1 MKYIYLVFLLF
12 SPTSCPL
19 EVMKTIVQIHTLW
32 GGVIELVIPI
42 ETEAKKKQLET
53 LQAVR
58 RKGHFVASQL

>member
-1 MKYIYLVFLLF
+1 MKYISLVFLLF

-19 EVMKTIVQIHTLW
+19 EVMKTNVQIHTLW

-42 ETEAKKKQLET
+42 GTEAKKQLET

>member
-1 MKYIYLVFLLF
+1 MKYISSVFLLF

-19 EVMKTIVQIHTLW
+19 EVMKTNVQIHTRW

-42 ETEAKKKQLET
+42 ETEAKKQLET